1 MRKSLKNVRKRSV
14 LFLQKLTNIFSDY
27 AQTYQTLLDRNVLTP
42 NMKKNFSPKLIANK
56 TRSCITLEIHNRD
69 IIDQLYHAKV
79 QDESCFEWFSQ
90 LKFYITS
97 Q

>member
-1 MRKSLKNVRKRSV
+1 MKR
-14 LFLQKLTNIFSDY
+14 
-27 AQTYQTLLDRNVLTP
+27 
-42 NMKKNFSPKLIANK
+42 NFSPKLIANK

-97 Q
+97 QQKDGEKKEEKGKKESVDKKNIKNDLTNLISGVPLVQIK